1 MMNNKPLEFSKI
13 LDQVAMYAHS
23 SLATKRVLDLTAY
36 KDLDELHDEIKRTN
50 EAMDIAR
57 LLGRLPIDAMDDIS
71 GAIKLAKTDAIL
83 SPEELYA
90 IYHVLDNVSH
100 LKSYFA
106 SYEGEIVALRDYATT
121 LEGDEHLK
129 SEIERCILPDFSI
142 ADDASA
148 ALLKIRKSMRSL
160 TSSIRKTMESY
171 LKTSGDALSL
181 DNLTSRNDR
190 LVLAVK
196 SDHRSEIKGLVH
208 ATSASGQTFYIE
220 PERVVTMNNELN
232 DLRADEQEEIRRILK
247 TLSRYVKRIAISL
260 SYDLELVTVLDFI
273 FAKAEYGNFID
284 GMMPDVVQNG
294 NLSLHQARH
303 PLIDPEKVVANDI
316 ILKQK
321 VLMITGSNTGGKTV
335 TLKTAGLLSLM
346 AEAGLPVSAT
356 KATIPFFDEIY
367 VDMGDDQSIAES
379 LSTYSSHVKK
389 QIQYLHLASKHSLV
403 LIDEIGSG
411 TDPQEGSALAK
422 AMIDAFIQKGCTLI
436 ITTHYGSLKNY
447 GQAHDDI
454 ALASVGFNIETM
466 KPTYKLKLDTI
477 GSSYAFEIAE
487 NLGMDE
493 AIIKKALAYQQED
506 ENETERLAKK
516 LAIKEAELSEKEE
529 YLTKT
534 LAQAQADKQSYEKKL
549 AGIERQ
555 REATLEQ
562 AKKASNALLDDA
574 KKMIDEIVKEVR
586 EKDNIKDHEVLNAK
600 HMLDDLKHEK
610 KQKVK
615 VQNHTFV
622 VGDHVKIDSMNREG
636 DISEVLKNHQVTVL
650 VSGLAIKLK
659 DTDITFLHPKTKV
672 QKVKSGGRPKMKKT
686 GHYEVNIIGMRYQE
700 AMDTVD
706 KFIDDAIVLGYPS
719 VRIVHGMGT
728 GVLRNGVRKMLKTNK
743 NVKAFRDG
751 GPNEGGL
758 GATVVDLE

>member
-1 MMNNKPLEFSKI
+1 MINNKPLEFSKI

-57 LLGRLPIDAMDDIS
+57 LLGRLPINAMDDIS

-600 HMLDDLKHEK
+600 HMLDDLKYEK

>member
-1 MMNNKPLEFSKI
+1 MINNKPLEFSKI

-57 LLGRLPIDAMDDIS
+57 LLGRLPINAMDDIS

-106 SYEGEIVALRDYATT
+106 SYEGEIVALRDYVTT

-303 PLIDPEKVVANDI
+303 PLINPEKVVANDI

-562 AKKASNALLDDA
+562 AKKASNALLDDT

>member
-36 KDLDELHDEIKRTN
+36 KDLYELHDEIKRTN

-303 PLIDPEKVVANDI
+303 PLINPEKVVANDI

>member
-57 LLGRLPIDAMDDIS
+57 LLGRLPINAMDDIS

-454 ALASVGFNIETM
+454 ALSSVGFNIETM

-549 AGIERQ
+549 AGIEKQ

-719 VRIVHGMGT
+719 VRIIHGMGT

>member
-1 MMNNKPLEFSKI
+1 MIDNKPLEFSKI
-13 LDQVAMYAHS
+13 LDQVALYAHS
-23 SLATKRVLDLTAY
+23 SLATKRILDLNAY
-36 KDLDELHDEIKRTN
+36 QDLDELHDEIKRTH

-57 LLGRLPIDAMDDIS
+57 ILGRLPINAMEDIS
-71 GAIKLAKTDAIL
+71 NAIKLAKTDAIL
-83 SPEELYA
+83 SCEELYA
-90 IYHVLDNVSH
+90 IYHVLDNVAH
-100 LKSYFA
+100 LKSYFN
-106 SYEGEIVALRDYATT
+106 SYEGDIIALRDYVTT

-196 SDHRSEIKGLVH
+196 SDHRSEFKGLVH

-247 TLSRYVKRIAISL
+247 TLSRYVKRIATSL

-284 GMMPDVVQNG
+284 GIMPDVVQKG

-356 KATIPFFDEIY
+356 KASIPFFDEIY

-422 AMIDAFIQKGCTLI
+422 AMIDAFIEKGCTLI

-493 AIIKKALAYQQED
+493 AIIKRALAYQQED
-506 ENETERLAKK
+506 ETETERLAKK
-516 LAIKEAELSEKEE
+516 LATKEAELNEKED
-529 YLTKT
+529 YLTNT
-534 LAQAQADKQSYEKKL
+534 LAKAEADKKYYEKKL

-555 REATLEQ
+555 REAALAQ
-562 AKKASNALLDDA
+562 AEKASNALLDDA

-659 DTDITFLHPKTKV
+659 DTEITFLHPKTKV

-686 GHYEVNIIGMRYQE
+686 GHYEVNVIGMRYQE

-728 GVLRNGVRKMLKTNK
+728 GVLRNGIRKMLKTNK

>member
-1 MMNNKPLEFSKI
+1 MINNKPLEFSKI

-57 LLGRLPIDAMDDIS
+57 LLGRLPINAMDDIS

-106 SYEGEIVALRDYATT
+106 SYEGEIIALRDYVTT

-574 KKMIDEIVKEVR
+574 RKMIDEIVKEVR

-600 HMLDDLKHEK
+600 HMLDDLKYEK

-686 GHYEVNIIGMRYQE
+686 GHYEVNVIGMRYQE

>member
-1 MMNNKPLEFSKI
+1 MIDNKPLEFSKI
-13 LDQVAMYAHS
+13 LDQVALYAHS
-23 SLATKRVLDLTAY
+23 SLATKRILDLNAY
-36 KDLDELHDEIKRTN
+36 QDLDELHDEIKRTH

-57 LLGRLPIDAMDDIS
+57 ILGRLPLNAMEDIS
-71 GAIKLAKTDAIL
+71 NAIKLAKTDAIL
-83 SPEELYA
+83 SCEELYA
-90 IYHVLDNVSH
+90 IYHVLDNVAH
-100 LKSYFA
+100 LKSYFN
-106 SYEGEIVALRDYATT
+106 SYEGDIIALRDYVTT

-129 SEIERCILPDFSI
+129 SEIDRCILPDFSI

-196 SDHRSEIKGLVH
+196 SDHRSEFKGLVH

-247 TLSRYVKRIAISL
+247 TLSRYVKRIATSL

-284 GMMPDVVQNG
+284 GIMPDVVQKG

-356 KATIPFFDEIY
+356 KASIPFFDEIY

-422 AMIDAFIQKGCTLI
+422 AMIDAFIEKGCTLI

-493 AIIKKALAYQQED
+493 AIIKRALAYQQED
-506 ENETERLAKK
+506 ETETERLAKK
-516 LAIKEAELSEKEE
+516 LATKEAELNEKED
-529 YLTKT
+529 YLTNT
-534 LAQAQADKQSYEKKL
+534 LAKAEADKNSYEKKL

-555 REATLEQ
+555 REAALAQ
-562 AKKASNALLDDA
+562 AEKASNALLDDA

-659 DTDITFLHPKTKV
+659 DTEITFLHPKTKV

-686 GHYEVNIIGMRYQE
+686 GHYEVNVIGMRYQE

-728 GVLRNGVRKMLKTNK
+728 GVLRNGIRKMLKTNK

>member
-1 MMNNKPLEFSKI
+1 MIDNKPLEFSKI
-13 LDQVAMYAHS
+13 LDQVALYAHS
-23 SLATKRVLDLTAY
+23 SLATKRILDLNAY
-36 KDLDELHDEIKRTN
+36 QDLDELHDEIKRTH

-57 LLGRLPIDAMDDIS
+57 ILGRLPLNAMEDIS
-71 GAIKLAKTDAIL
+71 NAIKLAKTDAIL
-83 SPEELYA
+83 SCEELYA
-90 IYHVLDNVSH
+90 IYHVLDNVAH
-100 LKSYFA
+100 LKSYFN
-106 SYEGEIVALRDYATT
+106 SYEGDIIALRDYVTT

-129 SEIERCILPDFSI
+129 SEIDRCILPDFSI

-196 SDHRSEIKGLVH
+196 SDHRSEFKGLVH

-232 DLRADEQEEIRRILK
+232 DLRADEQVEIRRILK
-247 TLSRYVKRIAISL
+247 TLSRYVKRIATSL

-284 GMMPDVVQNG
+284 GIMPDVVQKG

-356 KATIPFFDEIY
+356 KASIPFFDEIY

-422 AMIDAFIQKGCTLI
+422 AMIDAFIEKGCTLI

-493 AIIKKALAYQQED
+493 AIIKRALAYQKED
-506 ENETERLAKK
+506 ETETERLAKK
-516 LAIKEAELSEKEE
+516 LATKEAELNEKED
-529 YLTKT
+529 YLTNT
-534 LAQAQADKQSYEKKL
+534 LAKAEADKNSYEKKL

-555 REATLEQ
+555 REAALAQ
-562 AKKASNALLDDA
+562 AEKASNALLDDA

-659 DTDITFLHPKTKV
+659 DTEITFLHPKTKV

-686 GHYEVNIIGMRYQE
+686 GHYEVNVIGMRYQE

-728 GVLRNGVRKMLKTNK
+728 GVLRNGIRKMLKTNK

>member
-57 LLGRLPIDAMDDIS
+57 LLGRLPINAMDDIS

-106 SYEGEIVALRDYATT
+106 SYEGEIIALRDYATT

-574 KKMIDEIVKEVR
+574 KKMIDEIIKEVR

>member
-57 LLGRLPIDAMDDIS
+57 LLGRLPINAMDDIS

-106 SYEGEIVALRDYATT
+106 SYEGEIVALRDYVTT

-516 LAIKEAELSEKEE
+516 LVIKEAELSEKEE

-549 AGIERQ
+549 AGIEKQ

-574 KKMIDEIVKEVR
+574 KKMIDEIIKEVR

-659 DTDITFLHPKTKV
+659 DTDITFLHPKIKV

>member
-57 LLGRLPIDAMDDIS
+57 LLGRLPINAMDDIS

-303 PLIDPEKVVANDI
+303 PLINPEKVVANDI

-600 HMLDDLKHEK
+600 HMLDDLKYEK

>member
-36 KDLDELHDEIKRTN
+36 KDLYELHDEIKRTN

-303 PLIDPEKVVANDI
+303 PLINPEKVVANDI

-529 YLTKT
+529 YLAKT

-600 HMLDDLKHEK
+600 HMLDDLKYEK

>member
-57 LLGRLPIDAMDDIS
+57 LLGRLPINAMDDIS

-106 SYEGEIVALRDYATT
+106 SYEGEIVALRDYVTT

-719 VRIVHGMGT
+719 VRIIHGMGT

>member
-1 MMNNKPLEFSKI
+1 MNNKPLEFSKI

-57 LLGRLPIDAMDDIS
+57 LLGRLPINAMDDIS

-549 AGIERQ
+549 AGIEKQ

-574 KKMIDEIVKEVR
+574 KKMIDEIIKEVR

-719 VRIVHGMGT
+719 VRIIHGMGT

>member
-57 LLGRLPIDAMDDIS
+57 LLGRLPINAMDDIS

-549 AGIERQ
+549 AGIEKQ

>member
-1 MMNNKPLEFSKI
+1 MINNKPLEFSKI

-57 LLGRLPIDAMDDIS
+57 LLGRLPINAMDDIS

-106 SYEGEIVALRDYATT
+106 SYEGEIIALRDYVTT

-562 AKKASNALLDDA
+562 AKKASNALLDDT

>member
-1 MMNNKPLEFSKI
+1 MINNKPLEFSKI

-57 LLGRLPIDAMDDIS
+57 LLGRLPINAMDDIS

-106 SYEGEIVALRDYATT
+106 SYEGEIIALRDYATT

>member
-1 MMNNKPLEFSKI
+1 MIDNKPLEFSKI
-13 LDQVAMYAHS
+13 LDQVALYAHS
-23 SLATKRVLDLTAY
+23 SLATKRILDLNAY
-36 KDLDELHDEIKRTN
+36 QDLDELNDEIKRTQ

-57 LLGRLPIDAMDDIS
+57 ILGRLPINAMEDIS
-71 GAIKLAKTDAIL
+71 NAIKLAKTDAIL
-83 SPEELYA
+83 SCEELYA
-90 IYHVLDNVSH
+90 IYHVLDNVAH
-100 LKSYFA
+100 LKSYFN
-106 SYEGEIVALRDYATT
+106 SYEGDIIALRDYVTT

-129 SEIERCILPDFSI
+129 SEIDRCILPDFSI

-196 SDHRSEIKGLVH
+196 SDHRSEFKGLVH

-247 TLSRYVKRIAISL
+247 TLSRYVKRIATSL

-284 GMMPDVVQNG
+284 GIMPDVVQKG

-356 KATIPFFDEIY
+356 KASIPFFDEIY

-422 AMIDAFIQKGCTLI
+422 AMIDAFIEKGCTLI

-493 AIIKKALAYQQED
+493 AIIKRALAYQQED
-506 ENETERLAKK
+506 ETETERLAKK
-516 LAIKEAELSEKEE
+516 LATKEAELNEKED
-529 YLTKT
+529 YLTNT
-534 LAQAQADKQSYEKKL
+534 LAKAEADKNSYEKKL

-555 REATLEQ
+555 REAALAQ
-562 AKKASNALLDDA
+562 AEKASNALLDDA

-659 DTDITFLHPKTKV
+659 DTEITFLHPKTKV

-686 GHYEVNIIGMRYQE
+686 GHYEVNVIGMRYQE

-728 GVLRNGVRKMLKTNK
+728 GVLRNGIRKMLKTNK

>member
-57 LLGRLPIDAMDDIS
+57 LLGRLPINAMDDIS

-454 ALASVGFNIETM
+454 ALSSVGFNIETM

>member
-57 LLGRLPIDAMDDIS
+57 LLGRLPINAMDDIS

-106 SYEGEIVALRDYATT
+106 SYEGEIVALRDYVTT

-316 ILKQK
+316 IIKQK

-549 AGIERQ
+549 AGIEKQ

-719 VRIVHGMGT
+719 VRIIHGMGT

>member
-1 MMNNKPLEFSKI
+1 MIDNKPLEFSKI
-13 LDQVAMYAHS
+13 LDQVALYAHS
-23 SLATKRVLDLTAY
+23 SLATKRILDLNAY
-36 KDLDELHDEIKRTN
+36 QDLDELHDEIKRTH

-57 LLGRLPIDAMDDIS
+57 ILGRLPLNAMEDIS
-71 GAIKLAKTDAIL
+71 NAIKLAKTDAIL
-83 SPEELYA
+83 SCEELYA
-90 IYHVLDNVSH
+90 IYHVLDNVAH
-100 LKSYFA
+100 LKSYFN
-106 SYEGEIVALRDYATT
+106 SYEGDIIALRDYITT

-196 SDHRSEIKGLVH
+196 SDHRSEFKGLVH

-247 TLSRYVKRIAISL
+247 TLSRYVKRIATSL

-284 GMMPDVVQNG
+284 GIMPDVVQKG

-356 KATIPFFDEIY
+356 KASIPFFDEIY

-422 AMIDAFIQKGCTLI
+422 AMIDAFIEKGCTLI

-493 AIIKKALAYQQED
+493 AIIKRALAYQQED
-506 ENETERLAKK
+506 ETETERLAKK
-516 LAIKEAELSEKEE
+516 LATKEAELNEKED
-529 YLTKT
+529 YLTNT
-534 LAQAQADKQSYEKKL
+534 LAKAEADKNSYEKKL

-555 REATLEQ
+555 REAALAQ
-562 AKKASNALLDDA
+562 AEKASNALLDDA

-659 DTDITFLHPKTKV
+659 DTEITFLHPKTKV
-672 QKVKSGGRPKMKKT
+672 QKVKSGGHPKMKKT
-686 GHYEVNIIGMRYQE
+686 GHYEVNVIGMRYQE

-728 GVLRNGVRKMLKTNK
+728 GVLRNGIRKMLKTNK

>member
-1 MMNNKPLEFSKI
+1 MINNKPLEFSKI

-57 LLGRLPIDAMDDIS
+57 LLGRLPINAMDDIS

-106 SYEGEIVALRDYATT
+106 SYEGEIIALRDYVTT

-574 KKMIDEIVKEVR
+574 KKMIDEIIKEVR

-719 VRIVHGMGT
+719 VRIIHGMGT

>member
-1 MMNNKPLEFSKI
+1 MIDNKPLEFSKI
-13 LDQVAMYAHS
+13 LDQVALYAHS
-23 SLATKRVLDLTAY
+23 SLTTKRILDLNAY
-36 KDLDELHDEIKRTN
+36 QDLDELNDEIKRTQ

-57 LLGRLPIDAMDDIS
+57 ILGRLPINAMEDIS
-71 GAIKLAKTDAIL
+71 NAIKLAKTDAIL
-83 SPEELYA
+83 SCEELYA
-90 IYHVLDNVSH
+90 IYHVLDNVAH
-100 LKSYFA
+100 LKNYFN
-106 SYEGEIVALRDYATT
+106 SYEGDIIALRDYVTT

-196 SDHRSEIKGLVH
+196 SDHRSEFKGLVH

-247 TLSRYVKRIAISL
+247 TLSRYVKRIATSL

-284 GMMPDVVQNG
+284 GIMPDVVQKG

-356 KATIPFFDEIY
+356 KASIPFFDEIY

-422 AMIDAFIQKGCTLI
+422 AMIDAFIEKGSTLI

-493 AIIKKALAYQQED
+493 AIIKRALAYQQED
-506 ENETERLAKK
+506 ETETERLAKK
-516 LAIKEAELSEKEE
+516 LATKEAELNEKED
-529 YLTKT
+529 YLTNT
-534 LAQAQADKQSYEKKL
+534 LAKVEADKNSYEKKL

-555 REATLEQ
+555 REAALAQ
-562 AKKASNALLDDA
+562 AEKASNALLDDA

-659 DTDITFLHPKTKV
+659 DTEITFLHPKTKV

-686 GHYEVNIIGMRYQE
+686 GHYEVNVIGMRYQE

-728 GVLRNGVRKMLKTNK
+728 GVLRNGIRKMLKTNK

>member
-36 KDLDELHDEIKRTN
+36 KDLYELHDEIKRTN

-57 LLGRLPIDAMDDIS
+57 LLGRLPINAMDDIS

-106 SYEGEIVALRDYATT
+106 SYEGEIAALRDYVTT

-562 AKKASNALLDDA
+562 AKKASNALLDDT

-600 HMLDDLKHEK
+600 HMLDDLKYEK

>member
-57 LLGRLPIDAMDDIS
+57 LLGRLPINAMDDIS

-562 AKKASNALLDDA
+562 AKKASNALLDDT

-600 HMLDDLKHEK
+600 HMLDELKYEK

-743 NVKAFRDG
+743 NVKTFRDG

>member
-57 LLGRLPIDAMDDIS
+57 LLGRLPINAMDDIS

-106 SYEGEIVALRDYATT
+106 SYEGEIVALRDYVTT

-411 TDPQEGSALAK
+411 TDPQEGSALSK

-562 AKKASNALLDDA
+562 AKKASNALLDDT

>member
-1 MMNNKPLEFSKI
+1 MINNKPLEFSKI

-57 LLGRLPIDAMDDIS
+57 LLGRLPINAMDDIS

-106 SYEGEIVALRDYATT
+106 SYEGEIVALRDYVTT

-303 PLIDPEKVVANDI
+303 PLIDPEKAVANDI

-549 AGIERQ
+549 AGIEKQ

-574 KKMIDEIVKEVR
+574 KKMIDEIIKEVR

>member
-57 LLGRLPIDAMDDIS
+57 LLGRLPINAMDDIS

-106 SYEGEIVALRDYATT
+106 SYEGEIIALRDYATT

-549 AGIERQ
+549 AGIEKQ

-719 VRIVHGMGT
+719 VRIIHGMGT

-751 GPNEGGL
+751 VPNEGGL

>member
-57 LLGRLPIDAMDDIS
+57 LLGRLPINAMDDIS

-106 SYEGEIVALRDYATT
+106 SYEGEIIALRDYATT

>member
-57 LLGRLPIDAMDDIS
+57 LLGRLPINAMDDIS

-106 SYEGEIVALRDYATT
+106 SYEGEIIALRDYATT

-600 HMLDDLKHEK
+600 HMLDDLKYEK

>member
-1 MMNNKPLEFSKI
+1 MIDNKPLEFSKI
-13 LDQVAMYAHS
+13 LDQVALYAHS
-23 SLATKRVLDLTAY
+23 SLATKRILDLNAY
-36 KDLDELHDEIKRTN
+36 QDLDELHDEIKRTH

-57 LLGRLPIDAMDDIS
+57 ILGRLPLNAMEDIS
-71 GAIKLAKTDAIL
+71 NAIKLAKTDAIL
-83 SPEELYA
+83 SCEELYA
-90 IYHVLDNVSH
+90 IYHVLDNVAH
-100 LKSYFA
+100 LKSYFN
-106 SYEGEIVALRDYATT
+106 SYEGDIIALRDYITT

-196 SDHRSEIKGLVH
+196 SDHRSEFKGLVH

-247 TLSRYVKRIAISL
+247 TLSRYVKRIATSL

-284 GMMPDVVQNG
+284 GIMPDVVQKG

-356 KATIPFFDEIY
+356 KASIPFFDEIY

-422 AMIDAFIQKGCTLI
+422 AMIDAFIEKGCTLI

-493 AIIKKALAYQQED
+493 AIIKRALAYQQED
-506 ENETERLAKK
+506 ETETERLAKK
-516 LAIKEAELSEKEE
+516 LATKEAELNEKED
-529 YLTKT
+529 YLTNT
-534 LAQAQADKQSYEKKL
+534 LAKAEADKNSYEKKL

-555 REATLEQ
+555 REAALAQ
-562 AKKASNALLDDA
+562 AEKASNALLDDA

-659 DTDITFLHPKTKV
+659 DTEITFLHPKTKV

-686 GHYEVNIIGMRYQE
+686 GHYEVNVIGMRYQE

-728 GVLRNGVRKMLKTNK
+728 GVLRNGIRKMLKTNK

>member
-57 LLGRLPIDAMDDIS
+57 LLGRLPINAMDDIS

-106 SYEGEIVALRDYATT
+106 SYEGEIVALRDYVTT

-549 AGIERQ
+549 AGIEKQ

-574 KKMIDEIVKEVR
+574 KKMIDEIIKEVR

-719 VRIVHGMGT
+719 VRIIHGMGT

-743 NVKAFRDG
+743 NVKTFRDG

>member
-1 MMNNKPLEFSKI
+1 MNNKPLEFSKI

-57 LLGRLPIDAMDDIS
+57 LLGRLPINAMDDIS

-106 SYEGEIVALRDYATT
+106 SYEGEIIALRDYATT

>member
-1 MMNNKPLEFSKI
+1 MINNKPLEFSKI

-57 LLGRLPIDAMDDIS
+57 LLGRLPINAMDDIS

-106 SYEGEIVALRDYATT
+106 SYEGEIVALRDYVTT

-574 KKMIDEIVKEVR
+574 KKMIDEIIKEVR

>member
-57 LLGRLPIDAMDDIS
+57 LLGRLPINAMDDIS

-106 SYEGEIVALRDYATT
+106 SYEGEIVALRDYVTT

-574 KKMIDEIVKEVR
+574 KKMIDEIIKEVR

>member
-57 LLGRLPIDAMDDIS
+57 LLGRLPINAMDDIS

-106 SYEGEIVALRDYATT
+106 SYEGEIVALRDYVTT

-549 AGIERQ
+549 AGIEKQ

-719 VRIVHGMGT
+719 VRIIHGMGT

>member
-36 KDLDELHDEIKRTN
+36 KDLYELHDEIKRTN

-316 ILKQK
+316 IIKQK

>member
-1 MMNNKPLEFSKI
+1 MINNKPLEFSKI

-493 AIIKKALAYQQED
+493 AIIKKALAYQQKD

-600 HMLDDLKHEK
+600 HMLDDLKYEK

>member
-1 MMNNKPLEFSKI
+1 MINNKPLEFSKI

-57 LLGRLPIDAMDDIS
+57 LLGRLPINAMDDIS

-106 SYEGEIVALRDYATT
+106 SYEGEIIALRDYVTT

-549 AGIERQ
+549 AGIEKQ

-574 KKMIDEIVKEVR
+574 KKMIDEIIKEVR

-719 VRIVHGMGT
+719 VRIIHGMGT

>member
-1 MMNNKPLEFSKI
+1 MNNKPLEFSKI

-57 LLGRLPIDAMDDIS
+57 LLGRLPINAMDDIS

-447 GQAHDDI
+447 GQAHDNI